1 MENSTA
7 YEPLIS
13 NRDEAGEVLNS
24 RRESSSFVQEDDILP
39 IQGAGDFFREF
50 SVESKKLW
58 LLAGPAVFTS
68 ICQYSL
74 GAITQVFAGQVGT
87 LELAA
92 FSVENSVIA
101 GFSFGIM
108 MGMGSALETLCGQ
121 AYGAGQHDMLGIYMQ
136 RSWVILNATSIILM
150 FLYIFAEPLLK
161 LIGQDTKI
169 AEAAGVFAIYM
180 IPQLFA
186 YSMNFPIAK
195 FLQAQSKI
203 MVMAM
208 ISFVVLI
215 LHTVFSWVVMLKLG
229 WGLVGAAVVLNASWW
244 LIVVGQLLYIF
255 SGTCGRAWS
264 GFSWKA
270 FQNLWGFV
278 KLSLASAVM
287 LCLEVWYYMAL
298 ILFAGYLKNPEVAV
312 DALSTCMNILGWAV
326 MVAFGFNA
334 ATSVRVSNE
343 LGAGH
348 PRTAKFSVIVVVLS
362 SFVLG
367 LIMALVLITT
377 RKIYPSAFTNSVE
390 VQELIYILTPLLAFS
405 IIINNVQPVLSGVAI
420 GAGWQALVA
429 YVNIG
434 CYYLFGIPLG
444 LIFGYKLDFGVQ
456 GIWCGMLLGTIL
468 QTGILFGMTYMT
480 NWNKEASIAGY
491 RIRKW
496 GGEPDAE
503 EKKNLV

>member
-1 MENSTA
+1 
-7 YEPLIS
+7 
-13 NRDEAGEVLNS
+13 
-24 RRESSSFVQEDDILP
+24 
-39 IQGAGDFFREF
+39 
-50 SVESKKLW
+50 
-58 LLAGPAVFTS
+58 
-68 ICQYSL
+68 
-74 GAITQVFAGQVGT
+74 
-87 LELAA
+87 
-92 FSVENSVIA
+92 
-101 GFSFGIM
+101 M

-150 FLYIFAEPLLK
+150 FLYVFAELLLK

-180 IPQLFA
+180 VPQSNGNG
-186 YSMNFPIAK
+186 YDIICGSNSSHHI
-195 FLQAQSKI
+195 
-203 MVMAM
+203 
-208 ISFVVLI
+208 
-215 LHTVFSWVVMLKLG
+215 KLG
-229 WGLVGAAVVLNASWW
+229 RDVETWVGTCWGNASWW
-244 LIVVGQLLYIF
+244 LIVVGQLVYIF

-270 FQNLWGFV
+270 FQNLRGFV
-278 KLSLASAVM
+278 Y
-287 LCLEVWYYMAL
+287 LEVWFYMAL

-326 MVAFGFNA
+326 MVAIGFNA
-334 ATSVRVSNE
+334 ASSVRVSNE
-343 LGAGH
+343 LGTGH

-367 LIMALVLITT
+367 LMMALVLITT
-377 RKIYPSAFTNSVE
+377 RKIYPSVFTNSIE
-390 VQELIYILTPLLAFS
+390 VKELIYILTPLLAFS
-405 IIINNVQPVLSGVAI
+405 IIIKNVQPVLSGVAI

-434 CYYLFGIPLG
+434 CYYLFGISLG

-468 QTGILFGMTYMT
+468 QTGILFAMTYMT
-480 NWNKEASIAGY
+480 NWNREASTAGD
-491 RIRKW
+491 RIRQW

-503 EKKNLV
+503 ERNNNKVAEIKV